1 MFTQAR
7 YHEPLSVSVKRL
19 IPALGAF
26 FVLAASLAGC
36 GSGIPGNSVASV
48 AGNPITLQ
56 AFKHWMVVVAKF
68 DAQQN
73 GGPVLVPDN
82 PPNFPNCVATARGY
96 VPKSTPVK
104 DLRQICN
111 LYFKRYSSQVM
122 GFLITGYWWQA
133 EAARDHLSVSDAQVQ
148 KSYSQAIKAAF
159 PSQAQYQAYQSQTSM
174 TPQDILYR
182 FRLEMVFRKLLTKQ
196 KTTVTQADINNYYTT
211 HKSQFGTP
219 ETRDLRVVLAR
230 NQSDAQAAKAAL
242 SHGKSW
248 AAVVK
253 QYSIDAQSKAKG
265 GVLSNVTQGSQD
277 SALDSAAFSAP
288 VNQLEG
294 PVKSQYGYYV
304 FEVTR
309 IKAGTQQSLAQATA
323 LIRYTLTTQFQNSAS
338 SAVNN
343 TSKKHWIGQTLCRP
357 IYSMPDCSGYKAP
370 KTGTTTT
377 TG

>member
-1 MFTQAR
+1 
-7 YHEPLSVSVKRL
+7 VSKKRL

-73 GGPVLVPDN
+73 GGPLIVPDT
-82 PPNFPNCVATARGY
+82 PPNFPSCVKTARGY
-96 VPKSTPVK
+96 VQKSTSVK
-104 DLRQICN
+104 NLRQICN
-111 LYFKRYSSQVM
+111 LYFKKYSSQVM

-133 EAARDHLSVSDAQVQ
+133 EAARDHLKVSDAEVQ
-148 KSYSQAIKAAF
+148 KAYNQAVKAAF

-182 FRLEMVFRKLLTKQ
+182 FRLEMVFRKLLSKQ
-196 KTTVTQADINNYYTT
+196 KTTVSQSDIANYYTS

-219 ETRDLRVVLAR
+219 ETRDIKVVLAR
-230 NQSDAQAAKAAL
+230 NQADAQAAKAAL
-242 SHGKSW
+242 SSGKSW
-248 AAVVK
+248 DTVVK
-253 QYSIDAQSKAKG
+253 KYSIDAQSKAKG
-265 GVLSNVTQGSQD
+265 GLLSNVTQGSQD
-277 SALDSAAFSAP
+277 SALDAAAFSAP
-288 VNQLEG
+288 VNKLEG
-294 PVKSQYGYYV
+294 PVKSQYGYYI
-304 FEVTR
+304 FEVSRVTP
-309 IKAGTQQSLAQATA
+309 GTQQTLAQATPA
-323 LIRYTLTTQFQNSAS
+323 IRYSLTTSFQNNAS

-343 TSKKHWIGQTLCRP
+343 ISKKHWIGQTFCRP
-357 IYSMPDCSGYKAP
+357 TYAMPDCSGYKAP
-370 KTGTTTT
+370 KTGTTKST